1 MEPKPG
7 LENEPTTTILSTKV
21 TPLHSI
27 ISPPETIETGETG
40 ETGETQKSTKMKK
53 RNRKHSAQSLPKGL
67 EHHMMKKYVVYYR
80 EWIDR
85 QHTREREYFK
95 IEKHPDL
102 KKGWTSSKSCKITI
116 FDKLATA
123 NKIID
128 DLEEKKKKEME
139 MEEKAAA
146 EALEEAHAN
155 AEEN

>member
-1 MEPKPG
+1 ME
-7 LENEPTTTILSTKV
+7 TIFLSKV
-21 TPLHSI
+21 TPLHNI
-27 ISPPETIETGETG
+27 ISPPETTETT

-85 QHTREREYFK
+85 QHSREREYFK

-139 MEEKAAA
+139 MEEKAEAEAEAEAHTNAA
-146 EALEEAHAN
+146 EN
-155 AEEN
+155 

>member
-1 MEPKPG
+1 
-7 LENEPTTTILSTKV
+7 
-21 TPLHSI
+21 
-27 ISPPETIETGETG
+27 
-40 ETGETQKSTKMKK
+40 MKK

-85 QHTREREYFK
+85 QHSREREYFK

-116 FDKLATA
+116 FDKLVTA

-128 DLEEKKKKEME
+128 DLEEKKRKE
-139 MEEKAAA
+139 MEEKAEA
-146 EALEEAHAN
+146 EAEAEAHAN
-155 AEEN
+155 AAEN

>member
-1 MEPKPG
+1 ME
-7 LENEPTTTILSTKV
+7 TILASKV
-21 TPLHSI
+21 TP
-27 ISPPETIETGETG
+27 PPPPETGETG
-40 ETGETQKSTKMKK
+40 ETGEINKNLMKK

-85 QHTREREYFK
+85 QHSREREYFK

-116 FDKLATA
+116 FDKLAAA

-128 DLEEKKKKEME
+128 DLEEKKMKE
-139 MEEKAAA
+139 MEEKMAA
-146 EALEEAHAN
+146 EKAEAHAN
-155 AEEN
+155 AAEN

>member
-1 MEPKPG
+1 MTEPPVPSTPPTPPRREYKRERKQTAQILPPG
-7 LENEPTTTILSTKV
+7 IT
-21 TPLHSI
+21 HD
-27 ISPPETIETGETG
+27 
-40 ETGETQKSTKMKK
+40 
-53 RNRKHSAQSLPKGL
+53 
-67 EHHMMKKYVVYYR
+67 MMKKYVVYYR

-116 FDKLATA
+116 FDKLAAA

-128 DLEEKKKKEME
+128 DLEEKKRKE

-146 EALEEAHAN
+146 EAEALDN
-155 AEEN
+155 AAEN

>member
-1 MEPKPG
+1 ME
-7 LENEPTTTILSTKV
+7 TIFSTKV
-21 TPLHSI
+21 TPLHSVI
-27 ISPPETIETGETG
+27 PPPQKNAETGETG
-40 ETGETQKSTKMKK
+40 ETGETQKSNKMKK

-102 KKGWTSSKSCKITI
+102 KKGWTSSKSSKITI

-128 DLEEKKKKEME
+128 DLEEKKRKE
-139 MEEKAAA
+139 MEEKAAMD
-146 EALEEAHAN
+146 ALDN
-155 AEEN
+155 AAKN

>member
-1 MEPKPG
+1 ME
-7 LENEPTTTILSTKV
+7 TILSSKV

-27 ISPPETIETGETG
+27 ISPPETTETTETGETG
-40 ETGETQKSTKMKK
+40 ETRETNKNKMKK

-85 QHTREREYFK
+85 QHSREREYFK

-116 FDKLATA
+116 FDKLAAA

-128 DLEEKKKKEME
+128 NLEEKKRKE

-146 EALEEAHAN
+146 EAEVEAEAHAN
-155 AEEN
+155 AAEN

>member
-1 MEPKPG
+1 ME
-7 LENEPTTTILSTKV
+7 TILSSKV
-21 TPLHSI
+21 TPLHNI
-27 ISPPETIETGETG
+27 ISPPETTETGEAG
-40 ETGETQKSTKMKK
+40 ETRETSKLNKMKK

-85 QHTREREYFK
+85 QHSREREYFK

-128 DLEEKKKKEME
+128 DLEEKKRKE
-139 MEEKAAA
+139 MEEKAEAEAEAVAEADANAA
-146 EALEEAHAN
+146 EN
-155 AEEN
+155 

>member
-1 MEPKPG
+1 ME
-7 LENEPTTTILSTKV
+7 TILASKV
-21 TPLHSI
+21 TPLHSVV
-27 ISPPETIETGETG
+27 STPQETTETGEA
-40 ETGETQKSTKMKK
+40 GETQKSNKMKK

-85 QHTREREYFK
+85 QHSREREYFK

-116 FDKLATA
+116 FDKLAAA

-139 MEEKAAA
+139 MEEKAAVEA
-146 EALEEAHAN
+146 EAEAHAN
-155 AEEN
+155 AAEN

>member
-1 MEPKPG
+1 ME
-7 LENEPTTTILSTKV
+7 TILSSKV

-27 ISPPETIETGETG
+27 ISPPETTETGETG
-40 ETGETQKSTKMKK
+40 ETGEKEKSTKMKK

-116 FDKLATA
+116 FDKLAAA
-123 NKIID
+123 NKKID
-128 DLEEKKKKEME
+128 NLEEKKRKE
-139 MEEKAAA
+139 MEEKAAT
-146 EALEEAHAN
+146 EAEAHAN
-155 AEEN
+155 AVEN

>member
-1 MEPKPG
+1 ME
-7 LENEPTTTILSTKV
+7 TILSSKI

-27 ISPPETIETGETG
+27 VSPPQENAETG
-40 ETGETQKSTKMKK
+40 ETGETQKSNKMKK

-85 QHTREREYFK
+85 QHSREREYFK

-116 FDKLATA
+116 FDKLAAA

-128 DLEEKKKKEME
+128 DLEEKKRKEL
-139 MEEKAAA
+139 EEKAAA
-146 EALEEAHAN
+146 EAEAHAN
-155 AEEN
+155 YAEN

>member
-1 MEPKPG
+1 ME
-7 LENEPTTTILSTKV
+7 TILSSKV
-21 TPLHSI
+21 TPLNNI
-27 ISPPETIETGETG
+27 ISPTETTETGEAG
-40 ETGETQKSTKMKK
+40 ETRETSKLNKMKK

-85 QHTREREYFK
+85 QHSREREYFK

-128 DLEEKKKKEME
+128 DLEEKKRKE
-139 MEEKAAA
+139 MEEKMAA
-146 EALEEAHAN
+146 EAYAN
-155 AEEN
+155 AAEK

>member
-1 MEPKPG
+1 ME
-7 LENEPTTTILSTKV
+7 TILSSKV

-27 ISPPETIETGETG
+27 VSTPQETTETG
-40 ETGETQKSTKMKK
+40 ETGETQKSNKMKK

-85 QHTREREYFK
+85 QHSREREYFK

-116 FDKLATA
+116 FDKLAAA

-128 DLEEKKKKEME
+128 DLEEKKRKE
-139 MEEKAAA
+139 MEEKAAMDALDNAA
-146 EALEEAHAN
+146 EN
-155 AEEN
+155 

>member
-1 MEPKPG
+1 ME
-7 LENEPTTTILSTKV
+7 TILSTKV
-21 TPLHSI
+21 PPLQSVV
-27 ISPPETIETGETG
+27 SPPQENAQPGETG

-116 FDKLATA
+116 FDKLAAA

-128 DLEEKKKKEME
+128 DLEEKKIKE
-139 MEEKAAA
+139 MEEKLASVAA
-146 EALEEAHAN
+146 EAEAEAHAN

>member
-1 MEPKPG
+1 ME
-7 LENEPTTTILSTKV
+7 TIFSTKV
-21 TPLHSI
+21 TPLHSVI
-27 ISPPETIETGETG
+27 PPPQKNAETGETG
-40 ETGETQKSTKMKK
+40 ETGETQKSNKMKK

-102 KKGWTSSKSCKITI
+102 KKGWTSSKSSKITI

-128 DLEEKKKKEME
+128 DLEEKKRKEI
-139 MEEKAAA
+139 EEKAAA
-146 EALEEAHAN
+146 EAHAN

>member
-1 MEPKPG
+1 ME
-7 LENEPTTTILSTKV
+7 TILSSKV

-27 ISPPETIETGETG
+27 VSPPQETTETGETG
-40 ETGETQKSTKMKK
+40 ETGETQKSKKMKK

-85 QHTREREYFK
+85 QHSREREYFK

-116 FDKLATA
+116 FDKLTAA

-128 DLEEKKKKEME
+128 DLEEKKRKE
-139 MEEKAAA
+139 MEEKAAMDALDNAA
-146 EALEEAHAN
+146 EN
-155 AEEN
+155 

>member
-1 MEPKPG
+1 ME
-7 LENEPTTTILSTKV
+7 TILSTKV

-27 ISPPETIETGETG
+27 ILPPQDTANTGETGETG
-40 ETGETQKSTKMKK
+40 EAGETQKSTKMKK

-102 KKGWTSSKSCKITI
+102 KKEWTSSKSCKITI
-116 FDKLATA
+116 FDKLAAA

-128 DLEEKKKKEME
+128 DLEEKKKS
-139 MEEKAAA
+139 
-146 EALEEAHAN
+146 
-155 AEEN
+155 

>member
-1 MEPKPG
+1 ME
-7 LENEPTTTILSTKV
+7 TIFSTKV
-21 TPLHSI
+21 TPLHSVI
-27 ISPPETIETGETG
+27 PPPQENAETGETG
-40 ETGETQKSTKMKK
+40 ETGETQKSNKMKK

-102 KKGWTSSKSCKITI
+102 KKGWTSSKSSKITI

-128 DLEEKKKKEME
+128 VLEEKKRKD
-139 MEEKAAA
+139 MEEKLASVAA
-146 EALEEAHAN
+146 EAEAEAHATAVKN
-155 AEEN
+155 

>member
-1 MEPKPG
+1 ME
-7 LENEPTTTILSTKV
+7 TILSSKV
-21 TPLHSI
+21 TPLH
-27 ISPPETIETGETG
+27 TIMATTETGETG
-40 ETGETQKSTKMKK
+40 ETGEKEKSNKMKK

-85 QHTREREYFK
+85 QHSREREYFK

-116 FDKLATA
+116 FDKLAAA

-128 DLEEKKKKEME
+128 DLEEKK
-139 MEEKAAA
+139 EE
-146 EALEEAHAN
+146 LEKQEQN
-155 AEEN
+155 SSNI

>member
-1 MEPKPG
+1 ME
-7 LENEPTTTILSTKV
+7 TTLSSKV
-21 TPLHSI
+21 APPPPSHSHPPL
-27 ISPPETIETGETG
+27 PETTNTGEKGEKGETG
-40 ETGETQKSTKMKK
+40 EPQKSTKMKK

-85 QHTREREYFK
+85 QHSREREYFK

-116 FDKLATA
+116 FDKLAAA

-128 DLEEKKKKEME
+128 DLEEKKRKE

-146 EALEEAHAN
+146 EVEAQAQAN
-155 AEEN
+155 AAEN